1 MSAPPRGPELK
12 AIYAASVAD
21 IAPVEWG
28 GEKVI
33 TSEVLAKA
41 YGTEAVNIRKNHS
54 NNSDRFEE
62 GKHFHKITGADLVNL
77 RVNLGNSQIS
87 PQARSMILW
96 TERGAARHAKML
108 ETDAAWD
115 VFEALEDSYFRHHVQ
130 RDVVPAGAELSTV
143 DDREHLYHGAVRMM
157 LKHRLPFNKV
167 YQTMN
172 YYAHSKHLAEMSK
185 DQVGEAERFVERYLV
200 GQDTR
205 ADWLRIG
212 ANRRDLTGDDA
223 QPDLLGL
230 EAPGTL
236 SKR

>member
-12 AIYAASVAD
+12 AIYAASVAG
-21 IAPVEWG
+21 IVPVEWG

-41 YGTEAVNIRKNHS
+41 YGTEAVNIRKNYS

-62 GKHFHKITGADLVNL
+62 GKHFHKIAGDDLVNL

-87 PQARSMILW
+87 PQARSMMLW

-115 VFEALEDSYFRHHVQ
+115 VFEALEDSYFRDRTGQ
-130 RDVVPAGAELSTV
+130 PAVPTGGELSTV
-143 DDREHLYHGAVRMM
+143 QDREPLLMAAVQMVV
-157 LKHRLPFNKV
+157 KHKLPFNKV

-172 YYAHSKHLAEMSK
+172 YYAHAAHFAEMSK
-185 DQVGEAERFVERYLV
+185 DQVGEAEQFVERFLV

-212 ANRRDLTGDDA
+212 ANRQEMTGDDA
-223 QPDLLGL
+223 QPDLLGF
-230 EAPGTL
+230 EVPGTL
-236 SKR
+236 GNR